1 MYFQDAFHL
10 CKRLMRF
17 CNACSDCL
25 GTVHTGTAAKTD
37 DRFASGLV
45 PEVFGFFYIDSSW
58 IGNRFV
64 INGIR
69 NIIFFQ
75 SFFQAF
81 CQSQTADAFIC
92 DDQNVSA
99 FLFEKN
105 FRQGLH
111 ASDNFRV
118 AVWKERKSEFECF
131 LESTTVNFSQC
142 IHKSKILSMI

>member
-1 MYFQDAFHL
+1 
-10 CKRLMRF
+10 MRSNCF
-17 CNACSDCL
+17 GA
-25 GTVHTGTAAKTD
+25 VHTGATTKTND
-37 DRFASGLV
+37 CFAFRLV
-45 PEVFGFFYIDSSW
+45 PEVFSFFYIDSSW
-58 IGNRFV
+58 IGNGFV

-69 NIIFFQ
+69 NIVSFQ
-75 SFFQAF
+75 GSFQAF

-111 ASDNFRV
+111 ASDYFRV

-142 IHKSKILSMI
+142 IHKSKILSTI